1 VSTVWPPNH
10 ECALRVCDDK
20 AMTEEDKGRDGHVV
34 REVDL
39 PGLPRDKSG
48 LCLSSLPSDTPH
60 STHPHP
66 ARRRR

>member
-1 VSTVWPPNH
+1 
-10 ECALRVCDDK
+10 
-20 AMTEEDKGRDGHVV
+20 MTEEDKGRDGHVV
-34 REVDL
+34 CEVDL